1 MKAKSIISVLALS
14 ALCYTI
20 VSCKKT
26 TGEAGVAENEETVDL
41 AYSDTLRYEIV
52 RFDSTWDAKEEFL
65 SHYTL
70 GIEARLEVPSSE
82 QNPALAKSIMKW
94 ACGNISASYEG
105 DPTDAMAL
113 LYHHVDQHNDE
124 YNKFELVKEYEA
136 GDYVSYVLNGY
147 TYYAGAAHGL
157 PFFRGATFRKSDGSH
172 VGLLGKDCKDEF
184 DKLVR
189 EGLMEYFEVK
199 TVKEL
204 DHILMV
210 EYEEE
215 GPNRYLPEPNTTW
228 ITDKGLA
235 FLYEP
240 YEIASFADGMPTAII
255 PMEKAAAVLSPE
267 AKKMLGL

>member
-1 MKAKSIISVLALS
+1 MKTKSIISILALS
-14 ALCYTI
+14 ALCSAI

-26 TGEAGVAENEETVDL
+26 AEEADEEEDEETVDQTS
-41 AYSDTLRYEIV
+41 SDTLRYEIV
-52 RFDSTWDAKEEFL
+52 KFDSTWNAQEEFL
-65 SHYTL
+65 SDYTI
-70 GIEARLEVPSSE
+70 GIEARLEVPSSK
-82 QNPALAKSIMKW
+82 QNPKLAKSIMKW
-94 ACGNISASYEG
+94 ACGNISESYEG

-113 LYHHVDQHNDE
+113 LQHHVSMITEE
-124 YNKFELVKEYEA
+124 YNEFELLKENETE
-136 GDYVSYVLNGY
+136 DYVSYVLNGY

-157 PFFRGATFRKSDGSH
+157 PYLWGATFRKSDGRQIE
-172 VGLLGKDCKDEF
+172 LLSKDNKAEL

-199 TVKEL
+199 SVKEL
-204 DHILMV
+204 EDILMV
-210 EYEEE
+210 DYEEE
-215 GPNRYLPEPNTTW
+215 GSNRYLPEPNTTW

-255 PMEKAAAVLSPE
+255 PLKKAAAILSPE